1 VAVLPLNKPQKSH
14 GKKEQK
20 MSLKNGSMIDENS
33 HYSFVLSE
41 DKQALLFN
49 WKHVEGL
56 SVQDFRRGIAEFAD
70 QCKKHKPT
78 RAVIDATELDQGSPA
93 VAWLRAQ
100 NIDTD
105 EEAYVKWWTREIVP
119 VYHDAG
125 ISSLAVATGDPNAPG
140 ELANLPP
147 EVNFKVGYF
156 PDLETTL
163 QWKT

>member
-1 VAVLPLNKPQKSH
+1 
-14 GKKEQK
+14 
-20 MSLKNGSMIDENS
+20 MSLKNGSMIVENS

-49 WKHVEGL
+49 WKRVEGL
-56 SVQDFRRGIAEFAD
+56 SVPDFRKGIAEFAG

-78 RAVIDATELDQGSPA
+78 RAVIDATKLDQGSPA

-100 NIDTD
+100 NADTG
-105 EEAYVKWWTREIVP
+105 EEAYVKWWAREIVP

-125 ISSLAVATGDPNAPG
+125 ISGLAVATGDPNAPG
-140 ELANLPP
+140 ELANIPP
-147 EVNFKVGYF
+147 GVKFKVGYF

-163 QWKT
+163 QWKPE